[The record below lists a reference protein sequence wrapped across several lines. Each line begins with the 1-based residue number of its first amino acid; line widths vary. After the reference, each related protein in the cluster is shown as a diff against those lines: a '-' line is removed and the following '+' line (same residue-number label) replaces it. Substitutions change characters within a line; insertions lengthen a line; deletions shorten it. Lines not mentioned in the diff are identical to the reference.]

1 MLNFVFILAIFFEI
15 FITSFLVVKLIEAQ
29 KVVEGYNGKLVFGG
43 KVILELNKGFNKN
56 IKKINKVVA
65 IFSNKNILLAIKIV
79 RMSISII
86 QVILFIRT
94 INFSKGFLLNIKAIK
109 KLLFAQVTKELIK
122 KICKYL

>member
-15 FITSFLVVKLIEAQ
+15 LITSFLVVKLIEAQ
-29 KVVEGYNGKLVFGG
+29 KVVEGYNEKLIFGG
-43 KVILELNKGFNKN
+43 KVILELNKSFNKN

-94 INFSKGFLLNIKAIK
+94 INFSKGFLLNIKTIK
-109 KLLFAQVTKELIK
+109 KLLLAQVTKELIK